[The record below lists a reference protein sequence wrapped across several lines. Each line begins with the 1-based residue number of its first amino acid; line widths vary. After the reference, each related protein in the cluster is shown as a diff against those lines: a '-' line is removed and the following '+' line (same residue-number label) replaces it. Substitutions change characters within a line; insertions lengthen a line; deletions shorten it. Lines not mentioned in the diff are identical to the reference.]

1 MKDGHFLRRGD
12 FLKKISARFPHESS
26 TFRCS
31 SGAPLWISVND
42 SVTADVC
49 IFICRIKLSIYVR
62 PTPITFLGIKCHP
75 HSQR

>member
-1 MKDGHFLRRGD
+1 MSLPPF
-12 FLKKISARFPHESS
+12 AA
-26 TFRCS
+26 S

-49 IFICRIKLSIYVR
+49 IFICRNKLSIYVR